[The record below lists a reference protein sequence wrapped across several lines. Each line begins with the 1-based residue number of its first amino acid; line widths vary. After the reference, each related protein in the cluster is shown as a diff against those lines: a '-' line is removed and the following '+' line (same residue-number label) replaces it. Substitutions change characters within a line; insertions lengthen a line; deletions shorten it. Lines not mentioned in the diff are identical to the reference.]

1 MEPSSCKMTS
11 GDPLL
16 AHDIAQSA
24 LMGFF
29 SPLVKA
35 HAESSTQ
42 PVTVF
47 WSAAKPDALMTIPRT
62 VAIANGCFMGPN
74 SIRNVGRGAIAG
86 INYGE
91 NRDRILNSLGPASA
105 PARR

>member
-1 MEPSSCKMTS
+1 MEPSSCKMTR
-11 GDPLL
+11 GDPFL

-47 WSAAKPDALMTIPRT
+47 WSAASPHVPMTIPRT
-62 VAIANGCFMGPN
+62 VAIANGYFMGPN
-74 SIRNVGRGAIAG
+74 STCNVGRRAIA
-86 INYGE
+86 
-91 NRDRILNSLGPASA
+91 SLVSYKMSLEGVPVSHT
-105 PARR
+105 

>member
-47 WSAAKPDALMTIPRT
+47 WSAAKPHEPMTIPRT

-86 INYGE
+86 TNC
-91 NRDRILNSLGPASA
+91 
-105 PARR
+105 RRKMIMSYLRKVEMSY